1 MQQNNSLIKTDGIF
15 YRIKKFFLNIFK
27 KDRNK
32 NNGEQSNTSFSEEKE
47 IGQKEIEKKEKFL
60 RSIGINKESDEDI
73 RIKKLQD
80 AFKRNMITEESLSAE
95 DRKKLHEIY
104 DKQILNLIKKIKQN
118 IYIAEQYKKQL

>member
-15 YRIKKFFLNIFK
+15 YKIKKFFLNIFK
-27 KDRNK
+27 KDINK
-32 NNGEQSNTSFSEEKE
+32 NNGEQSNTSFSEE
-47 IGQKEIEKKEKFL
+47 KEIEKKEKFL
-60 RSIGINKESDEDI
+60 RSIGINKESDENI

-118 IYIAEQYKKQL
+118 IYITEQYKKQL

>member
-15 YRIKKFFLNIFK
+15 YKIKKFFLNIFK
-27 KDRNK
+27 KDINK
-32 NNGEQSNTSFSEEKE
+32 NNGEQSNTSFSEE
-47 IGQKEIEKKEKFL
+47 KEIEKKEKFL

-118 IYIAEQYKKQL
+118 IYITEQYKKQL

>member
-1 MQQNNSLIKTDGIF
+1 MQQNNSLIKKDGIF
-15 YRIKKFFLNIFK
+15 YKIKKFFLNIFK
-27 KDRNK
+27 KNINK
-32 NNGEQSNTSFSEEKE
+32 NNGEQSNTSFSEE
-47 IGQKEIEKKEKFL
+47 KEIEKKEKFL

-118 IYIAEQYKKQL
+118 IYITEQYKKQL